1 MRITLDLPDELL
13 RQAESLGGSFGAPPE
28 QILVEAIAD
37 GLQHLRARDRREPPA
52 IGSLDA
58 PLIHVL
64 TVEQIDEALFG

>member
-13 RQAESLGGSFGAPPE
+13 RQAESLGGSSGAPSE

-37 GLQHLRARDRREPPA
+37 GLQRVRARYRREPPA
-52 IGSLDA
+52 IGSTDA

-64 TVEQIDEALFG
+64 TAEQIDEALFG